1 MKKKIVYV
9 LLALIAF
16 ISVIFLVLKNGILI
30 SSIQFNFLN
39 LEQLYIKLDKKLI
52 VRAKNITLNEDANT
66 SIEDDKKENSDFAS
80 RELLKITKNLKYLYT
95 FVEEIDIQN
104 LNIKDNHMRI
114 LFKNNE
120 FFIDND
126 LLFLKLTLRREG
138 KEINADIKNLLLK
151 DYNLN
156 IDGNLSIN
164 TKSEFYNFKGQANS
178 DLIDFKMNISYK
190 NQNLAYK
197 FEDINI
203 RDITTIFNQVEKR
216 VALPEALVVWVAHR
230 AKGEFYHFDFVQG
243 FIDFSTNNYYLDDI
257 SAWGYANNVKVR
269 LDDQMNAINFPKLD
283 LNLSNQK
290 LNFTFDKASYNES
303 DLSESKVFLYDLFD
317 DEKHGIYL
325 RIKSKNLKFD
335 EKLAKAL
342 TNYDFSLPFY
352 QKSGKLGSDL
362 ELIID
367 FNEKGDLKYNGTLS
381 LENAELS
388 LANFKVAR
396 AFVKLNQNDLSIEN
410 ASVKNEF
417 LEADFNAKIDLANH
431 KGIFN
436 TQISNLYFDDGA
448 LFDMKDQN
456 AMINLDYAN
465 DLQLSIP
472 AWDLTL
478 NFKEGLEIYANNPSI
493 LIPYSPLLKKFG
505 LIGAKSIYYKSID
518 FNDFSA
524 QIQDA
529 YFKNNLWA
537 DDKPYENDSFNI
549 IRKNGILDITTQSGL
564 ANARIVDDSKNI
576 YLKNLTYVYQKDKD
590 ASMSS
595 FDIAKNT
602 QNIILNGENLTLILA
617 DFNKT
622 LNFDIL
628 EAKLKGSILDA
639 KASYKNVNFDL
650 YYSPS
655 DLRLF
660 AKNIN
665 DEYLNE
671 FLQKRAVQEG
681 VFNLSIVGSGMDYF
695 EGEFN
700 FKNTFIR
707 DLKGINQ
714 LISFID
720 TVPSLLMF
728 KTPTFNEKGLSLH
741 DGRIVFNRKKDLLSF
756 EAINLNGDSMDL
768 YGLGSANLRLNT
780 VDVDLELK
788 TLKSASETISKLPI
802 LNYVILGKNQEISTN
817 IKVDGALD
825 DPKFHTQILSDTLKT
840 PFNLIKN
847 IIQLPSNLFN

>member
-1 MKKKIVYV
+1 
-9 LLALIAF
+9 
-16 ISVIFLVLKNGILI
+16 
-30 SSIQFNFLN
+30 
-39 LEQLYIKLDKKLI
+39 
-52 VRAKNITLNEDANT
+52 
-66 SIEDDKKENSDFAS
+66 
-80 RELLKITKNLKYLYT
+80 
-95 FVEEIDIQN
+95 
-104 LNIKDNHMRI
+104 
-114 LFKNNE
+114 KNNE

-126 LLFLKLTLRREG
+126 LLFLKLALRREG

-216 VALPEALVVWVAHR
+216 VTLPEALVVWVAHR

-388 LANFKVAR
+388 LSNFKVAR

-456 AMINLDYAN
+456 AMINLDYAD

-505 LIGAKSIYYKSID
+505 LIGAKSIYYKSTD

-529 YFKNNLWA
+529 YFKNNLWT

-549 IRKNGILDITTQSGL
+549 VRKNGILDITTQSGL

-576 YLKNLTYVYQKDKD
+576 YLKNLTYIYQKDKD

-595 FDIAKNT
+595 F
-602 QNIILNGENLTLILA
+602 
-617 DFNKT
+617 
-622 LNFDIL
+622 
-628 EAKLKGSILDA
+628 
-639 KASYKNVNFDL
+639 
-650 YYSPS
+650 
-655 DLRLF
+655 
-660 AKNIN
+660 
-665 DEYLNE
+665 
-671 FLQKRAVQEG
+671 
-681 VFNLSIVGSGMDYF
+681 
-695 EGEFN
+695 
-700 FKNTFIR
+700 
-707 DLKGINQ
+707 
-714 LISFID
+714 
-720 TVPSLLMF
+720 
-728 KTPTFNEKGLSLH
+728 
-741 DGRIVFNRKKDLLSF
+741 
-756 EAINLNGDSMDL
+756 
-768 YGLGSANLRLNT
+768 
-780 VDVDLELK
+780 
-788 TLKSASETISKLPI
+788 
-802 LNYVILGKNQEISTN
+802 
-817 IKVDGALD
+817 
-825 DPKFHTQILSDTLKT
+825 
-840 PFNLIKN
+840 
-847 IIQLPSNLFN
+847 